1 MTLVAIATITFYT
14 ILTVGFIAFLVG
26 FVTLCKTAPI
36 DQIETHGLGLA
47 SDAYYNQFFKDF
59 CECGPWEKDSVRNYP
74 T

>member
-1 MTLVAIATITFYT
+1 M
-14 ILTVGFIAFLVG
+14 
-26 FVTLCKTAPI
+26 TLCKTAPI

-59 CECGPWEKDSVRNYP
+59 CERSPWEKDSVRKYP